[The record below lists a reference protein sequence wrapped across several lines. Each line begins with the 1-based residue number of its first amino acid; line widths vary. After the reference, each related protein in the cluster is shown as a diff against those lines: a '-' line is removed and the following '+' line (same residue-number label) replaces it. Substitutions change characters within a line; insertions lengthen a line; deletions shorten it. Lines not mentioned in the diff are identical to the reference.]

1 MPFYFFFIFLYL
13 QISLFQHPIQ
23 RNNLKCLQRQLPFL
37 FVPDLATALDA
48 INVINQ
54 LSYMYMIEHNNAE
67 DASIL
72 FWVTSNNCISSYQ
85 MIAIFSRE
93 RLLWIF
99 VNFDGYCTWD
109 LAEST
114 DLPNPWHHSNKIIV
128 EKCWNLQKINIFDFL
143 NIKPSSAKSRTFL
156 PRFPL
161 FLTTA
166 FPS

>member
-1 MPFYFFFIFLYL
+1 MTFIRQYQKKITIVLSMPFYLFLYL

-72 FWVTSNNCISSYQ
+72 F
-85 MIAIFSRE
+85 
-93 RLLWIF
+93 
-99 VNFDGYCTWD
+99 
-109 LAEST
+109 
-114 DLPNPWHHSNKIIV
+114 
-128 EKCWNLQKINIFDFL
+128 
-143 NIKPSSAKSRTFL
+143 
-156 PRFPL
+156 
-161 FLTTA
+161 
-166 FPS
+166 